1 MRGRLLEFEQVAAAV
16 IAQAGYDYPVR
27 VELEDTQFPTKEY
40 DGFTLPA
47 GEYLALRVLIGEA
60 KGQNWWVWY
69 SRRFVQRPAWKCLP
83 LRWRRGSLKRK
94 FA

>member
-1 MRGRLLEFEQVAAAV
+1 MEFEQVAAAV

-60 KGQNWWVWY
+60 KGPELV
-69 SRRFVQRPAWKCLP
+69 VCGIPAALYNGQ
-83 LRWRRGSLKRK
+83 RGSACLC
-94 FA
+94 AGGGAL